1 MQLLKLK
8 KIKKIHR
15 KLNYLRKDFY
25 NYTGV
30 AYIHD
35 FELFKNILRKDNT
48 NSGELAYFKQLNPN
62 KIKYKF
68 ISNWMDIGSKNTKEI
83 AEKTILQQKIY
94 YLNLIKEFFFKGNK
108 VFKFFTDPEL
118 IKKRFKRSKILKIL
132 SQKFI
137 KKYFYIYKY
146 VNGTVFSNIKNKKEN
161 FRFLLDWLK
170 NNFWIKKKNFIIQT

>member
-83 AEKTILQQKIY
+83 AENYFATKSILPKFDQGI
-94 YLNLIKEFFFKGNK
+94 FFKRNK

-118 IKKRFKRSKILKIL
+118 IKDLKD
-132 SQKFI
+132 QKF
-137 KKYFYIYKY
+137 
-146 VNGTVFSNIKNKKEN
+146 
-161 FRFLLDWLK
+161 
-170 NNFWIKKKNFIIQT
+170 

>member
-1 MQLLKLK
+1 MFEGPGSSLTLSLRKSLKLINQPFFSCKRPIFVDKYFYRNINKDTMYLQKGKSDTMKYATVEIK
-8 KIKKIHR
+8 KNKKKIHR

-68 ISNWMDIGSKNTKEI
+68 ISNWMDMVVKILKKLL
-83 AEKTILQQKIY
+83 KTILQQNTTKFDQGFSLKGIKF
-94 YLNLIKEFFFKGNK
+94 LN
-108 VFKFFTDPEL
+108 FTDPEL
-118 IKKRFKRSKILKIL
+118 IKKRFKRSKI
-132 SQKFI
+132 
-137 KKYFYIYKY
+137 
-146 VNGTVFSNIKNKKEN
+146 
-161 FRFLLDWLK
+161 
-170 NNFWIKKKNFIIQT
+170 

>member
-1 MQLLKLK
+1 M
-8 KIKKIHR
+8 
-15 KLNYLRKDFY
+15 
-25 NYTGV
+25 

-83 AEKTILQQKIY
+83 AENYFATKNILPKFDQGI
-94 YLNLIKEFFFKGNK
+94 FFKGNK

-118 IKKRFKRSKILKIL
+118 IKKRFKRSKILKNFVP
-132 SQKFI
+132 KVYK
-137 KKYFYIYKY
+137 KKYFYI
-146 VNGTVFSNIKNKKEN
+146 
-161 FRFLLDWLK
+161 
-170 NNFWIKKKNFIIQT
+170 